1 MRNRYLLAAD
11 LLAVMLAAW
20 SAYAYKFGW
29 LFNETRPEF
38 VPFLV
43 LAVVVKIA
51 AFFAFGVY
59 RRYWRYAG
67 FWDLIAL
74 VLANSAGSLMLSGVM
89 VGSRLLE
96 WIPGFPRSVP
106 PLDWLFC
113 LALTVGVRASLR
125 AIAET
130 VSKRSPQSTSTVRY
144 SLIVGAGDAGTMVAK
159 EMQRNPQLGLRP
171 VGFLDDDDVKAG
183 KQIYGLRVLGS
194 LQALESVVAGRKVD
208 EVVIAIPTVGG
219 SVVRDVVDRCRALGL
234 PSRVVPGIFELLD
247 GKVSV
252 SRLRS
257 VDIAD
262 LLRRPQLHDRTA
274 SPPYLNGASV
284 VVTGAGGSIGSELS
298 RQVAYAQPA
307 RLLLLG
313 HGENSIFEIAAEL
326 RQRYPGVDVEATIA
340 DVRDRERLHR
350 IFAAASPQ
358 IVFHAAA
365 HKHVP
370 LMEDNAPEAVTNN
383 IVGTKN
389 VVDAALSAGV
399 RNFVMVST
407 DKAAAPSNMM
417 GASKRM
423 AELVVQRAAKT
434 HSLPYV
440 VVRFGNVL
448 GSRGSVVPIFKAQI
462 ERGGPV
468 TVTHPDVRRYF
479 MTIPEAVHLILQAGG
494 IGTGGELFVLDMG
507 EPVRLRDMAA
517 DMIRLSGLTEE
528 EIPMVYTGLRPG
540 EKLDEILWEPEA
552 SVEPTARGD
561 IRRVRERTTLDF
573 DRLDEIVSRFAE
585 AAARDDHERI
595 ARLFREHLPSA
606 TVTAKPRAT
615 GAQPSGV
622 VVKLPS
628 A

>member
-1 MRNRYLLAAD
+1 MRNRYLLAVD
-11 LLAVMLAAW
+11 VLAIMLAAW

-43 LAVVVKIA
+43 LAVVVKVG

-74 VLANSAGSLMLSGVM
+74 VLANSAGSLVLSGVM
-89 VGSRLLE
+89 VGSRLME

-130 VSKRSPQSTSTVRY
+130 VSKRTPQATNTVRH

-171 VGFLDDDDVKAG
+171 VGFLDDDTVKAG

-219 SVVRDVVDRCRALGL
+219 SVVRDLVDRCRALGL

-274 SPPYLNGASV
+274 SPPYLKGASV

-326 RQRYPGVDVEATIA
+326 RLRYPGVNVDAMIA

-350 IFAAASPQ
+350 IFSAAQPQ
-358 IVFHAAA
+358 VVFHAAA

-462 ERGGPV
+462 ERGGPI

-528 EIPMVYTGLRPG
+528 EVSIVFTGLRPG

-573 DRLDEIVSRFAE
+573 DRLDEIIGRFAE
-585 AAARDDHERI
+585 AAGRDDHERI